1 MHGEVWQSCWTC
13 LSCPA
18 LRCHHHPSY
27 FRAVLF
33 ISRMVVQSCPAR
45 CKNNLGLS
53 GLRTLH
59 PTCSRHCA
67 AVLLP
72 LQQIPL
78 FWRGSIGS
86 SNFRHLYSSP
96 LPVYPWPSEP
106 DLVLFLL
113 PLHFSSLIST
123 SSLPHLSFQTVTS
136 CFLQSQPSFLFLVL
150 SFNLSTWCSV
160 TTCLYL
166 SIEHWLLVILAP
178 ASWRKSCHKVTLRIK
193 LNFSAIFFFLANRW
207 IFCCFVCFKKNVR
220 TAPPASHSTFPAV
233 AQDQHSSLKQSWNIW

>member
-33 ISRMVVQSCPAR
+33 ISRMVVQSCPAQ

-72 LQQIPL
+72 LQQIPF

-86 SNFRHLYSSP
+86 NNFRHLYSSP

-113 PLHFSSLIST
+113 PPTLQ
-123 SSLPHLSFQTVTS
+123 LPHLHLVSPSSQFPDSHQLLPSVPISLSISSPLFQPLHMMFCHDTS
-136 CFLQSQPSFLFLVL
+136 LPLHRALAAGDPGTSFLMKVL
-150 SFNLSTWCSV
+150 
-160 TTCLYL
+160 
-166 SIEHWLLVILAP
+166 P
-178 ASWRKSCHKVTLRIK
+178 
-193 LNFSAIFFFLANRW
+193 
-207 IFCCFVCFKKNVR
+207 
-220 TAPPASHSTFPAV
+220 
-233 AQDQHSSLKQSWNIW
+233 